1 MRCLFGNRY
10 ILKLFLKDFIRP
22 IFLTDL
28 ELPMQD
34 KYLKAS
40 IFVQKYQAAFLSCK
54 TAPNN
59 VIQIELS
66 NKGIVEFSIVIEPH
80 FIFKC

>member
-1 MRCLFGNRY
+1 
-10 ILKLFLKDFIRP
+10 
-22 IFLTDL
+22 
-28 ELPMQD
+28 MQD

-40 IFVQKYQAAFLSCK
+40 IFVQKYQATFLSRK

>member
-22 IFLTDL
+22 IFLADL

-40 IFVQKYQAAFLSCK
+40 IFVQKYQAAFLSRK